1 MSTLID
7 KYQCGPL
14 IKFGKYNL
22 QKWRKNI
29 LKVDLEQLFKSNK
42 GKVLCY
48 LKIWL
53 SLPHF

>member
-22 QKWRKNI
+22 QKKW
-29 LKVDLEQLFKSNK
+29 LKLFKSRSGTN
-42 GKVLCY
+42 
-48 LKIWL
+48 I
-53 SLPHF
+53 